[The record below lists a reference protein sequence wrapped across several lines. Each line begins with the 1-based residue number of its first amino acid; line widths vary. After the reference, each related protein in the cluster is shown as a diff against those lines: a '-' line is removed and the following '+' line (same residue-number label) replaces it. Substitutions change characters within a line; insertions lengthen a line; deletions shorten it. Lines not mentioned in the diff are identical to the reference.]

1 MNAAAEITLRVE
13 DMTCG
18 HCVKAITKAVE
29 EAAPGAHVSAD
40 TASKIVKV
48 SGAPDSAKVEAAVRE
63 AGYTPTRA

>member
-1 MNAAAEITLRVE
+1 MSDDITLRVE

-29 EAAPGAHVSAD
+29 EAAPGAQVSAD

-48 SGAPDSAKVEAAVRE
+48 SGAPDAAAVEAAVRE
-63 AGYTPTRA
+63 AGYTPVRA